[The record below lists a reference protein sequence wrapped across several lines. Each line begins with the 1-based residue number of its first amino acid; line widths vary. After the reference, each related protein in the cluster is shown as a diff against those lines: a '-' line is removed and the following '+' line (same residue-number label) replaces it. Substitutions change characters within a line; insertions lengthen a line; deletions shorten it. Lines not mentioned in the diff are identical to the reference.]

1 MSHPSGSPPPPPSVT
16 VADVPADDSA
26 TTAHQ
31 RAPPLEQRTT
41 TTSSQN
47 SSHYN
52 RQHCTKPPPVPG
64 DAFVAEEA
72 EEKRAARERR
82 EAEKEEAKTALP
94 KKKTIWRKLAN
105 LILDNGLIELRWIS
119 SKMTFQAWKPVIRC
133 ALAVSRLVVFR
144 SSRPIMP
151 LSLLPAPGS
160 CLLPIQTGLL
170 SLELLLGLSWHLIYG
185 EIKNPVACGLKER
198 RSPGL
203 RLTLSRSS
211 SLLFVRPG

>member
-1 MSHPSGSPPPPPSVT
+1 MDIIEDDVSGLETRHPVCARG
-16 VADVPADDSA
+16 
-26 TTAHQ
+26 
-31 RAPPLEQRTT
+31 E
-41 TTSSQN
+41 SS
-47 SSHYN
+47 
-52 RQHCTKPPPVPG
+52 R
-64 DAFVAEEA
+64 
-72 EEKRAARERR
+72 
-82 EAEKEEAKTALP
+82 
-94 KKKTIWRKLAN
+94 
-105 LILDNGLIELRWIS
+105 
-119 SKMTFQAWKPVIRC
+119 
-133 ALAVSRLVVFR
+133 VFR

-170 SLELLLGLSWHLIYG
+170 SLELLLGLSWHLVYG